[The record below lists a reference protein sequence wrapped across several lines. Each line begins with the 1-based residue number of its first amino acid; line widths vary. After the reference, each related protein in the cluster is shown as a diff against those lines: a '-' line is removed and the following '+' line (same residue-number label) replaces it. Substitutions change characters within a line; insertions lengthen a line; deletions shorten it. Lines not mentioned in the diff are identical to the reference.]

1 MGFIA
6 WLERGLG
13 MAYSECF
20 QCESTFEAINATPGG
35 FCTLACEEQF
45 MLETTAE
52 IERAKQDG
60 LIDSSG
66 EAILSEQAPSSDL
79 RAAEDFLLS
88 KFNIKVKS

>member
-1 MGFIA
+1 
-6 WLERGLG
+6 

-20 QCESTFEAINATPGG
+20 QCESTFETINATSGG

-45 MLETTAE
+45 MLETSAE

-60 LIDSSG
+60 LIDSEG
-66 EAILSEQAPSSDL
+66 EAILTEQAPSSDL
-79 RAAEDFLLS
+79 QAAEDFLLS